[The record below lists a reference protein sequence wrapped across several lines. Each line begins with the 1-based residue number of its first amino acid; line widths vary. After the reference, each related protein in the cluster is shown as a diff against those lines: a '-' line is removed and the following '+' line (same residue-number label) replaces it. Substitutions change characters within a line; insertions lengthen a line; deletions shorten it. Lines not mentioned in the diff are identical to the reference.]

1 MFWDCPVGGN
11 IHSAILELDGQVR
24 EGLLQER
31 RRLPR
36 DEALCNSSWSM
47 SCDSCESAYPLTTQW
62 PL

>member
-47 SCDSCESAYPLTTQW
+47 SC
-62 PL
+62 